1 MYYYFVKKDNL
12 CPFQGDFYPTLIRYS
27 KNSSKAGQL
36 VKKTNYDDARK
47 FLAQL
52 RGYRLENIPKYD
64 MIKSHN
70 NVIGG
75 LNE

>member
-52 RGYRLENIPKYD
+52 RGYCLENIPKYD